1 MAKKLNEQQWTDI
14 KSRYQLGDPIRAI
27 ARDYDIPDSTIHA
40 KKNKENWNQNLSAQ
54 VSELKNKITEIE
66 HSVEPA
72 QIPLITQRIEADISE
87 HLAIIKSI
95 QNLDKGA
102 LSLHNIILKNTI
114 SKTKTGEMNERE
126 ASGIVAQMGLSVDK
140 VAARAGIGKEQSTTQ
155 VNIQNNTT
163 MEIPDNPINASIA
176 YQELIRK

>member
-1 MAKKLNEQQWTDI
+1 MAKVDPWEQAKLLFEMGKGVREISRKLDLPVSSLSRKSKDWVQGKLEQQI
-14 KSRYQLGDPIRAI
+14 QAI
-27 ARDYDIPDSTIHA
+27 TKASTELEQSVPPDLMIMVE
-40 KKNKENWNQNLSAQ
+40 KE
-54 VSELKNKITEIE
+54 
-66 HSVEPA
+66 
-72 QIPLITQRIEADISE
+72 ISDQK
-87 HLAIIKSI
+87 AIISSI

-163 MEIPDNPINASIA
+163 VEIPDNPIDASIV